1 MSSPHIIERN
11 AICIS
16 GQLGSLYDAS
26 SETFLNCCSFKKLD
40 NSQYQPNFTLHISR
54 GKEDNNTISFLKKI
68 NFNDALLQSI
78 LFGLVTPSGVSSF
91 VNYNHSINE
100 NTLFLYYSYGHTTQK
115 LNVTA
120 MKADKAISLPSNSNN
135 ATHMV
140 TEIIYGFE
148 ILCVIH
154 GLTMKSIDTIEKLL
168 HKIWSRVPSDNKS
181 FELTGDEQHQIN
193 ELHDVTIYGSE
204 TCINNSNASSFLTV
218 LTHLQEWHKNSSFYH
233 PILYR
238 MCSLEWLY
246 EGRSFL
252 KLCLL
257 SNDDNSY
264 IEQIGL
270 IIMQT
275 DHKLKNLQQM
285 YKSRPKNDDNLISDK
300 WLEDTPERLGILFSI
315 YDEYRTKLQSK
326 LVDIRRGTGKLTD
339 INSEISEER
348 YSSLKAIAINTF
360 RDELEQ
366 WLTKHQLIKKLQDG
380 NITYFNINIFQ
391 GSNHLFTTIQYID
404 EVINTH
410 FSKEYGHV
418 VLWYSSDRLK
428 RENSDEWERLY
439 TQIIEKRQKSN
450 EQISLIYVDFSHC
463 QYKLTEYRVR
473 DLSLGL
479 PSKTQNK
486 NRRGHRLPEPSQEI
500 TSLPSSLPS
509 KTKTSSVTELN
520 VLLMGET
527 GVGKSTFINAFVN
540 YLSFDTLEQAEQ
552 NKPIVLIP
560 VSFLLTIGNQFNE
573 FTVKLGN
580 IDSNENHEHQG
591 QSVTQE
597 CKSYVFN
604 LNEQLRLRLI
614 DTPGMGDTR
623 GFSQDEKNIDHII
636 TYINN
641 LSHLNAISTFFAPGD
656 TGPLLQEIIVQE
668 YRNEILFKK
677 NNTFCFD
684 SESFRYLAA
693 RKCNVDFDE
702 FIQQESIN
710 SWKTSVTESVRLLK
724 FILRCKPYYLN
735 DEQSVRKAA
744 LDIRMLS
751 RPLMETLRSI
761 LYNWKLCETGYTT
774 HKIILNSNS
783 VTSKLCTKCVERKMV
798 TVEHFHKIE
807 YESKK
812 RKTAQDCLCSIDE
825 EHFLIEHIVKY
836 ELISEAMDQSCNQL
850 ENRFSDL
857 LLKCDKLAHFL
868 RQKEL
873 STSNDPFALVLEKFF
888 EEQQQICQTPNI
900 DHTMNKK
907 ILDSLQSI
915 KKMRMEN
922 QQKLLDS
929 DENYSLS
936 KLYQLVNQLKHIP
949 DVEKQINSI
958 EKSRQFKMQ
967 ANEYRVELPLNRSKI
982 FADFSDSK

>member
-16 GQLGSLYDAS
+16 GQLGSLYDVS

-40 NSQYQPNFTLHISR
+40 NSQCQPNFTLHISR
-54 GKEDNNTISFLKKI
+54 GKEVKNTISFLKKI

-91 VNYNHSINE
+91 VNYNHSTNE

-326 LVDIRRGTGKLTD
+326 LVDIRRGTG
-339 INSEISEER
+339 
-348 YSSLKAIAINTF
+348 
-360 RDELEQ
+360 
-366 WLTKHQLIKKLQDG
+366 
-380 NITYFNINIFQ
+380 
-391 GSNHLFTTIQYID
+391 
-404 EVINTH
+404 
-410 FSKEYGHV
+410 
-418 VLWYSSDRLK
+418 
-428 RENSDEWERLY
+428 
-439 TQIIEKRQKSN
+439 
-450 EQISLIYVDFSHC
+450 
-463 QYKLTEYRVR
+463 
-473 DLSLGL
+473 
-479 PSKTQNK
+479 
-486 NRRGHRLPEPSQEI
+486 HRLPEPSQEI

-509 KTKTSSVTELN
+509 KIKTSSVTELN

-641 LSHLNAISTFFAPGD
+641 LSHLNAICLLFKPNNSRLNTFFHLCINQLLTYLTPTFYNNIIFCFTNSRATFFAPGD
-656 TGPLLQEIIVQE
+656 TGPLLQEIILQE

>member
-16 GQLGSLYDAS
+16 GQLGSLYDVS

-40 NSQYQPNFTLHISR
+40 NSQCQPNFTLHISR
-54 GKEDNNTISFLKKI
+54 GKEVKNTISFLKKI

-91 VNYNHSINE
+91 VNYNHSTNE

-326 LVDIRRGTGKLTD
+326 LVDIRRGTG
-339 INSEISEER
+339 
-348 YSSLKAIAINTF
+348 
-360 RDELEQ
+360 
-366 WLTKHQLIKKLQDG
+366 
-380 NITYFNINIFQ
+380 
-391 GSNHLFTTIQYID
+391 
-404 EVINTH
+404 
-410 FSKEYGHV
+410 
-418 VLWYSSDRLK
+418 
-428 RENSDEWERLY
+428 
-439 TQIIEKRQKSN
+439 
-450 EQISLIYVDFSHC
+450 
-463 QYKLTEYRVR
+463 
-473 DLSLGL
+473 
-479 PSKTQNK
+479 
-486 NRRGHRLPEPSQEI
+486 HRLPEPSQEI

-623 GFSQDEKNIDHII
+623 G
-636 TYINN
+636 
-641 LSHLNAISTFFAPGD
+641 D
-656 TGPLLQEIIVQE
+656 TGPLLQEIILQE